1 VGQKRAQHAKLP
13 FSCTFEIINNLNSK
27 LQKMQLNFSS
37 HIFRRQL
44 NFAGFFLRVHL
55 REIRSLIRI
64 RSSLGD
70 TVDEKPIFLV
80 GQHDIAI
87 IQDGNVLNNDKGRIQ
102 DQSIQY
108 KLRDKVLYP
117 FHYLIYIL
125 KESCCF
131 I

>member
-1 VGQKRAQHAKLP
+1 
-13 FSCTFEIINNLNSK
+13 
-27 LQKMQLNFSS
+27 MQLNFSS